1 VYTSW
6 REGGPK
12 GTVYKCSK
20 SGWFDMFLFEEWFVE
35 LLLPRLRKRP
45 GKKLIIG
52 DNLASH
58 ISPTV
63 IKLCKANNIAFVCL
77 PPNSTDKLQPLDV
90 GVFAPMKKAWRV
102 VLTQF
107 KKDHPKL
114 VGIPKPMFPGL
125 LKALMETAKPAQH
138 LAAAFDRCG
147 LYPFNPKRGMD
158 RIPSRDMEQNLEGDR
173 ALLNVTFGKKL
184 EELRGLG
191 PQEKQKRGKKVK
203 TAPGKSYTV
212 PDTDS
217 EEESE
222 ADLLPGRGKGKDSS
236 EESEEDVDAL
246 LEGGGEGP
254 SRRVESSR
262 RVLKG
267 RMVYSSEESEEDVDA
282 LLEGG
287 GEGPSRRVESSR
299 RVLKGRMVDSSEESG
314 DDGDAEDMWDDLV
327 QPTKYTLLHPVGS
340 YVAAVYDREWYLAE
354 VEGEEPENET
364 DG

>member
-63 IKLCKANNIAFVCL
+63 INLCKANNIAFVCL

-138 LAAAFDRCG
+138 
-147 LYPFNPKRGMD
+147 
-158 RIPSRDMEQNLEGDR
+158 
-173 ALLNVTFGKKL
+173 
-184 EELRGLG
+184 
-191 PQEKQKRGKKVK
+191 
-203 TAPGKSYTV
+203 
-212 PDTDS
+212 
-217 EEESE
+217 
-222 ADLLPGRGKGKDSS
+222 PGRCI
-236 EESEEDVDAL
+236 
-246 LEGGGEGP
+246 
-254 SRRVESSR
+254 
-262 RVLKG
+262 
-267 RMVYSSEESEEDVDA
+267 
-282 LLEGG
+282 
-287 GEGPSRRVESSR
+287 
-299 RVLKGRMVDSSEESG
+299 
-314 DDGDAEDMWDDLV
+314 
-327 QPTKYTLLHPVGS
+327 
-340 YVAAVYDREWYLAE
+340 
-354 VEGEEPENET
+354 
-364 DG
+364 